1 MYAKLEP
8 LRRDA
13 TLRLRSL
20 AEYTASGYAVFVPV
34 ALIELWPLARR
45 FPIVWRS
52 TEGGSEIGALLFLT
66 SGHGPVRARFLAEGQ
81 LPLLVEAYPLALSDT
96 VEDRSAVLIDD
107 VPLGPGGEAVFGP
120 DGRTTEAGARRLSA
134 LQIFANDV
142 PRARASTAVLEE
154 AGLIEDWPVR
164 LAIAGDSVELEGLRI
179 LTRNPRLRAGIPA
192 LAERHG
198 FAVAQLAT
206 LHDLSL
212 FNMQRLVD
220 FHRSE
225 RLFAAAGR
233 PA

>member
-1 MYAKLEP
+1 MYVRLEP
-8 LRRDA
+8 LQRDSA
-13 TLRLRSL
+13 LRLRPL
-20 AEYTASGYAVFVPV
+20 IEYQASGYAVFVPV
-34 ALIELWPLARR
+34 ALIELSPLAHR
-45 FPIVWRS
+45 FPIVWRR
-52 TEGGSEIGALLFLT
+52 TENSSELGALLFLT
-66 SGHGPVRARFLAEGQ
+66 AGHGPVRARFLGEGQ

-142 PRARASTAVLEE
+142 PRARACTAALAE

-164 LAIAGDSVELEGLRI
+164 LAIAGDAVELEGLRI
-179 LTRNPRLRAGIPA
+179 LTKNPRLRAGIPA

-198 FAVAQLAT
+198 FSIAQLAT

-233 PA
+233 SA